1 MVEVMVVPL
10 TFTGLGAGAHTIAVR
25 DANGCVFSTTVTITS
40 SGGPTAIDAT
50 PTDAACGANNGA
62 ITIND
67 VTGGAAPYEYAL
79 DGGGYGNT
87 TNFTGLGAGAYT
99 IAVRDANGCVFS
111 TTVTITSSGGPTAI
125 NATPTDAT
133 CGNNDG
139 SININGV
146 TGGNA
151 PYEYSIDGGG
161 YGSTTNF
168 NSLSPGIHTITAR
181 DANGCLYSSSLTIS
195 STECCPTGLNVT
207 PSDASCGQDN
217 GSLSIGNV
225 TVALLLTLIPSMEA
239 TTATP
244 LITLTLLPV
253 LTL

>member
-1 MVEVMVVPL
+1 MLPVVL
-10 TFTGLGAGAHTIAVR
+10 LH
-25 DANGCVFSTTVTITS
+25 N
-40 SGGPTAIDAT
+40 
-50 PTDAACGANNGA
+50 
-62 ITIND
+62 
-67 VTGGAAPYEYAL
+67 EYAL

-168 NSLSPGIHTITAR
+168 NSP
-181 DANGCLYSSSLTIS
+181 IS
-195 STECCPTGLNVT
+195 WYTHNNSKRC
-207 PSDASCGQDN
+207 
-217 GSLSIGNV
+217 
-225 TVALLLTLIPSMEA
+225 
-239 TTATP
+239 
-244 LITLTLLPV
+244 
-253 LTL
+253 